1 MQILFLYI
9 YNEINLRP
17 RCHMRR
23 KRSTRCLLLWYA
35 LTLTALLLNS
45 LRKISLFLEIDIYAD
60 TLKVSSG
67 ALIEVTLLFRYS
79 TTDREATRVLALFGH
94 LSEWQFN

>member
-1 MQILFLYI
+1 MSVSKKSDRSEDQIQNTVSINSQTRIVYCALVVASHFKPI
-9 YNEINLRP
+9 Y
-17 RCHMRR
+17 
-23 KRSTRCLLLWYA
+23 
-35 LTLTALLLNS
+35 
-45 LRKISLFLEIDIYAD
+45 FYAD